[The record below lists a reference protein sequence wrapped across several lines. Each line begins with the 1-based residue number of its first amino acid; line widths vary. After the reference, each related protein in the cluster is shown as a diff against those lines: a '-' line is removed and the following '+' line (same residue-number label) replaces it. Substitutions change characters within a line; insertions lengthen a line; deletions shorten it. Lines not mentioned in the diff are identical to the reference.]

1 MVFFSYAFSSLFLF
15 WHPRDSCRTAPRATA
30 LPHGTCRGGVA
41 DRWFPSSEPAKVP
54 GHGDLSPRPRSDPRR
69 GVCSQSFP
77 ISRIPTPSSCGPA
90 QQQRLFYCFSLAWH
104 GLKLPRLGVAP
115 DRKAS
120 RCQAAQRVCGRPPQ
134 GRGRGVAERKELL
147 LEGITWRRETLVCP
161 SPPSF
166 SAPAGHEPET
176 QLMRLS
182 MGEGSWAPPSGQF
195 PGGEGDHRARRGK
208 EPPSEAAAVWASC
221 RASGNADCCPV
232 RPRVSVQS
240 LCESLL
246 TTRHH
251 AAPGR
256 SVRGRL

>member
-54 GHGDLSPRPRSDPRR
+54 GHGDLSPRPRSDPRC

-182 MGEGSWAPPSGQF
+182 VGEGSWAPRAGSFLGVRGTTGR
-195 PGGEGDHRARRGK
+195 GGGRSPPARRRRSGRAAGRAGK
-208 EPPSEAAAVWASC
+208 
-221 RASGNADCCPV
+221 
-232 RPRVSVQS
+232 
-240 LCESLL
+240 L
-246 TTRHH
+246 T
-251 AAPGR
+251 AAP
-256 SVRGRL
+256 SALA